1 MRRACG
7 ADIGKKSFV
16 ASIYCGKAFVTREF
30 SNTFD
35 GYASFK
41 NWLQENRCKDIALE
55 STGVLWIQLYLTLE
69 QSGFKL
75 KLANP
80 YHIKHVPGRKTDQK
94 DSEWLA
100 QLLKNNLINAS
111 YIPDKRIR
119 DLRELTRT
127 RIKLVQTRTDFK
139 NRVHKIFERCSIKL
153 SSTLHDLFG
162 PAGREVV
169 QGIIDGKDIKEIL
182 DNTTNKT
189 LKKRRLLIEHAVKGA
204 LSPNDVSLLR
214 HMVEVIAKLDAEISS
229 LESEINTLVK
239 EDELEIVSSIP
250 GIGRKVAPLVIA
262 EIGDVN
268 RFENASKLA
277 SWAGLCPSVYQSS
290 GLNLTGHITRQGSKY
305 LRYMMV
311 EAAHAVSRMK
321 HGKLASFYQR
331 IKMKKG
337 GQVALVAL
345 ARKML
350 TIVWHLLKNKEKY
363 TEEDYEKKVKI
374 SRLNTIRKMSL
385 KEMAQV
391 LRSAGYVVMEQM

>member
-1 MRRACG
+1 MCQY
-7 ADIGKKSFV
+7 KKQHFLSHET
-16 ASIYCGKAFVTREF
+16 INEKAAF
-30 SNTFD
+30 
-35 GYASFK
+35 A
-41 NWLQENRCKDIALE
+41 I
-55 STGVLWIQLYLTLE
+55 
-69 QSGFKL
+69 
-75 KLANP
+75 
-80 YHIKHVPGRKTDQK
+80 
-94 DSEWLA
+94 
-100 QLLKNNLINAS
+100 
-111 YIPDKRIR
+111 
-119 DLRELTRT
+119 
-127 RIKLVQTRTDFK
+127 LVQTRTDFK

-153 SSTLHDLFG
+153 SSALQDLFG
-162 PAGREVV
+162 PTGREVV
-169 QGIIDGKDIKEIL
+169 QGIIDGRNIKEIL

-214 HMVEVIAKLDAEISS
+214 HMVEVIAKLDAEITS
-229 LESEINTLVK
+229 LESEIGALLK
-239 EDELEIVSSIP
+239 EDELEIASSIP
-250 GIGRKVAPLVIA
+250 GIGRKVAPSVIA

-350 TIVWHLLKNKEKY
+350 TIIWHLLKNKEKY
-363 TEEDYEKKVKI
+363 TEEDYEKKVKNI
-374 SRLNTIRKMSL
+374 KAEYHTQNVTERDGSGTAKRR
-385 KEMAQV
+385 
-391 LRSAGYVVMEQM
+391 LRSHGTDVNRLDKRIFRADEWEAGTLSAVLHDRFFSTFLSKSARLASRFGAHPLTSSCIQDQPCNTATLSKG